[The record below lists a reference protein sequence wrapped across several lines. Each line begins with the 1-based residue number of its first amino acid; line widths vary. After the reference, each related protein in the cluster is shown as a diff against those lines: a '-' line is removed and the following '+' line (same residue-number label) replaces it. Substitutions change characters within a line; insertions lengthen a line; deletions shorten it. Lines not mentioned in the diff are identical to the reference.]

1 MPKVTSSE
9 LQERGLSKLQDPTL
23 DFVIGVDEVGY
34 GAWAGPV
41 VVCAA
46 VAPARWSHPEVR
58 DSKDYGSDPKVARA
72 TREALTRNLLIPPII
87 PYHVILSYS
96 SQEIDELG
104 VARARDLLAMRAV
117 RRCVG
122 RFLSANTCVVMD
134 GNTRP
139 AGMPDR
145 FICMPKADNLVPAV
159 SAASILAKVY
169 RDELMEVLALEYP
182 GYDFENNVGYG
193 TPSHQQGLVKHG
205 VTLVHRKSYRNIS
218 QLIERSAK

>member
-1 MPKVTSSE
+1 MVTLTSRQ
-9 LQERGLSKLQDPTL
+9 LQEQGLRKLQDQHL
-23 DFVIGVDEVGY
+23 DFVIGIDEVGY

-58 DSKDYGSDPKVARA
+58 DSKDYGSDTRVARA
-72 TREALTRNLLIPPII
+72 TRESLTRNLLIPPII
-87 PYHVILSYS
+87 PYHLILSYS
-96 SQEIDELG
+96 SMEIDEKGLSK
-104 VARARDLLAMRAV
+104 ARDSLALRAA
-117 RRCVG
+117 RRCAEKYPQ
-122 RFLSANTCVVMD
+122 SYVVMD

-145 FICMPKADNLVPAV
+145 FICMPKADSLVPAV

-193 TPSHQQGLVKHG
+193 TPKHQAGLVKHG
-205 VTLVHRKSYRNIS
+205 VSLVHRRSYRNIR
-218 QLIERSAK
+218 QFMERSAK